1 MRTISRALLVAG
13 VFAASACTEDA
24 PVGTVTDLTRTL
36 PAEAV
41 QALVQSSEGPSAGTI
56 RLRIR
61 ILTKDVPLASY
72 QGVVSF
78 DAGSFELV
86 SVETPR
92 AEEGGMYLVNPGE
105 IANGQIRFAA
115 FTTEKFLD
123 DEAFSLIVKPLRP
136 IGQMQLRA
144 TLDVAG
150 ETSGTAL
157 AGAQLRGSTGVH
169 DQTGRLI
176 Q

>member
-1 MRTISRALLVAG
+1 MRTISRALLLSALVG
-13 VFAASACTEDA
+13 SAACREDT
-24 PVGTVTDLTRTL
+24 PVGTVADLTRTL

-41 QALVQSSEGPSAGTI
+41 QAMVQSSEGPSVGTI
-56 RLRIR
+56 RLRVR
-61 ILTKDVPLASY
+61 VLTKDVPLASY
-72 QGVVSF
+72 QGVITF

-92 AEEGGMYLVNPGE
+92 SEEGGMHLVNPGE

-115 FTTEKFLD
+115 FTTEKFAD

-136 IGQMQLRA
+136 IGQMQLKA

-169 DQTGRLI
+169 DHTGRLI